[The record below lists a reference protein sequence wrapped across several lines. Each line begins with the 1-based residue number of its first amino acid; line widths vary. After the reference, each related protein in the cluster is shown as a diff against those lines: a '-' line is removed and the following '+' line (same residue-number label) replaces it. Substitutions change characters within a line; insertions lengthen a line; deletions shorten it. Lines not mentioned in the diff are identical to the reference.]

1 MGPKTRS
8 DQRAQALA
16 EAVKNHGGGLLS
28 MIGGRIRDEIEA
40 QDIAQDVFTEF
51 LEAYDADQVFDS
63 LRAWLMKVAQNKILD
78 RFRKRKTESSYRE
91 TFTAENTTQPT
102 SLDLPDD
109 DLTRTWLR
117 GQMADALAACP
128 LEQREVFILHEL
140 EGKSFE
146 EIAAIT
152 GRNTNTLLSQKRY
165 AIQFLR
171 DYLKE
176 IYDEFE

>member
-1 MGPKTRS
+1 MSAKNKA
-8 DQRAQALA
+8 DQRALAMA
-16 EAVKNHGGGLLS
+16 EAVKNHGSGLLS

-40 QDIAQDVFTEF
+40 QDIAQDVFAEF
-51 LEAYDADQVFDS
+51 LEAYDSDQVFDS

-78 RFRKRKTESSYRE
+78 RFRKRKTETSYRE
-91 TFTAENTTQPT
+91 TFAAENTDEPA
-102 SLDLPDD
+102 SSDLPDD

-117 GQMADALAACP
+117 EQMADALEACP

-146 EIAAIT
+146 QIATIT
-152 GRNTNTLLSQKRY
+152 GRNVNTLLSQKRY
-165 AIQFLR
+165 ATGFLR

-176 IYDEFE
+176 VYDEFE